1 MTVTAES
8 TDGMVLAAL
17 LDSDHLTRPEL
28 AARTRLSRPT
38 ISEVVRRLLATGLI
52 VEAGVRRGGLGRV
65 PTCYRLAPTAGYV
78 VAADIGGDN
87 LRVAV
92 ADLTGTVRLQRR
104 QATRAVGARRVA
116 AQTARMIRAA
126 ARAAGDG
133 LGPLRRVGVSAPGVI
148 HADGRTMS
156 IAHNLGDDGPFDL
169 LTPLESAVA
178 APVVLDNNVNLAALG
193 ERWRGHARDVANF
206 AFVAVG
212 AGIGMGLVHNGE
224 VVRGAHGAAGEV
236 AYLPLPGVLP
246 VAERTG
252 HGRELLA
259 AEAGGY
265 GMLAAV
271 AAYPDWPGP
280 RPSTVEELFAQS
292 GNGVA
297 VARDVVEAEGRQ
309 LGLTVASACAV
320 FDPELVVLGG
330 GIGSNAALLPLVK
343 RTVEGLVPF
352 PPRLETSALGEVAS
366 LTGALS
372 IALAGARD
380 DLIGSLAGTDAP
392 APRSPAAPAAA
403 VG

>member
-1 MTVTAES
+1 MSVNGDSTA
-8 TDGMVLAAL
+8 GAVLATL
-17 LDSDHLTRPEL
+17 IDSEPLTRPEL
-28 AARTRLSRPT
+28 ADRTGFSRPT
-38 ISEVVRRLLATGLI
+38 IAEAVRRLSEAGLI

-78 VAADIGGDN
+78 IAVDIGGNN

-92 ADLTGTVRLQRR
+92 ADLTGQVRLERR
-104 QATRAVGARRVA
+104 QATKGTGAREVA
-116 AQTARMIRAA
+116 AQTARMVRAA
-126 ARAAGDG
+126 MASTGTSM
-133 LGPLRRVGVSAPGVI
+133 GPLRRVGVSAPGVI

-156 IAHNLGDDGPFDL
+156 TAHNLGDDGPFDL
-169 LTPLESAVA
+169 LTPIEAAVGG
-178 APVVLDNNVNLAALG
+178 PVVLDNNVNLAALG
-193 ERWRGHARDVANF
+193 ERWRGHGREVST
-206 AFVAVG
+206 FVFLAVG

-236 AYLPLPGVLP
+236 AYLPLPGALP